1 MLQVINRFHAAR
13 IGSVRDVV
21 NMDVHQRNDLLEMD
35 AQKMCV
41 SVLHDG

>member
-13 IGSVRDVV
+13 IGSVREVV
-21 NMDVHQRNDLLEMD
+21 NLNVNRRNDLLEMD

-41 SVLHDG
+41 NMLHD